1 MKYNNL
7 YTIVNDICDEE
18 NEIIILDL
26 DIYDGKDFITTHSL
40 KLDLKKMGLSS
51 DMDYAFQLSKDVNNI
66 VVNYYE
72 ENNKLPSINEIENQ
86 MHSLNYFVIELPRDE
101 INNETK
107 EKNIEEELIY
117 EK

>member
-18 NEIIILDL
+18 NEVIILDL
-26 DIYDGKDFITTHSL
+26 DIYDGKNFITSHSL

-66 VVNYYE
+66 VVNYYNK
-72 ENNKLPSINEIENQ
+72 NNKLPSMNEIENK
-86 MHSLNYFVIELPRDE
+86 MHSLNYFIIELPS
-101 INNETK
+101 ETK
-107 EKNIEEELIY
+107 NTREELDY